1 MPRCAGAEQGGA
13 GAEQGGAGAR
23 AKKLPNRAPPAR
35 LLRSPD
41 AASAG
46 SQAWRLLTWWLRK
59 VTSFQPRPPLI
70 AKPASSPLKAS
81 FFIASAPTKYDIA
94 SSAVGRK
101 GCSVALVG
109 LKSTFVL
116 P

>member
-1 MPRCAGAEQGGA
+1 
-13 GAEQGGAGAR
+13 
-23 AKKLPNRAPPAR
+23 
-35 LLRSPD
+35 
-41 AASAG
+41 
-46 SQAWRLLTWWLRK
+46 
-59 VTSFQPRPPLI
+59 LI